1 VKLLRVFFV
10 SVCLA
15 VLASACAPNLCQRKH
30 TVMTSSAC
38 SGKSLAYSPDTLC
51 ERNLDVCNANQL
63 AAFKAYVRC
72 LEAMKM
78 CSFEAVNQCAAA
90 HRGGVNLQCA
100 G

>member
-1 VKLLRVFFV
+1 
-10 SVCLA
+10 
-15 VLASACAPNLCQRKH
+15 
-30 TVMTSSAC
+30 MTSAAC

-63 AAFKAYVRC
+63 AAFKAYVQC

-78 CSFEAVNQCAAA
+78 CSFEAVGQCAAA
-90 HRGGVNLQCA
+90 HPGGVNLQCA